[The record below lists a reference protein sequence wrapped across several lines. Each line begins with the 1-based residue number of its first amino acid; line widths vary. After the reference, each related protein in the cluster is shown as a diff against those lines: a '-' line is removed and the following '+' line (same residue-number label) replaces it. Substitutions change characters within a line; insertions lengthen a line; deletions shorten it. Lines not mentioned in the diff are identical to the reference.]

1 MDTQNRNRNN
11 NIFLDKPVQEKIY
24 KEIIIMLKI

>member
-1 MDTQNRNRNN
+1 MDTQNRNN